1 MNLHLQDE
9 QFDLLVFK
17 GRKLLLFNT
26 YPYKNEDGFLYFV
39 FAVAEELS
47 LSPETFSIVFFGKYA
62 RYKKYYEALAPYHQ
76 KIIFADQSN
85 FEMFDEQE
93 HPAPYFIN
101 LFD

>member
-1 MNLHLQDE
+1 MRT
-9 QFDLLVFK
+9 VFFILY
-17 GRKLLLFNT
+17 LLLPRNCL
-26 YPYKNEDGFLYFV
+26 YPQKPLVLY
-39 FAVAEELS
+39 
-47 LSPETFSIVFFGKYA
+47 FFGKYA